1 MINKSLAVISAV
13 FLTYF
18 FIIPSAI
25 ASEDNREFV
34 KDVFNEKGSLNT
46 AKYEGVDSHHCT
58 AVMLTPTVGL
68 TAKHCKDGGFEEG
81 NIGTVYPGESGLAT
95 EAGNITVSTFNPYST
110 EDIALIKGS
119 NPTTAYSYYMKNVKL
134 SVRGVKPSDLNGKSV
149 YSIGYPAEKS
159 GYKQYKTKGK
169 ITSVNGDRSIQTTLQ
184 SSAGQSGSGV
194 FLEENDQLI
203 GILVQG
209 NLDGSNVV
217 LVNSRISDWIQ
228 TKSDYSPV

>member
-149 YSIGYPAEKS
+149 YSIGYPVEKS

>member
-169 ITSVNGDRSIQTTLQ
+169 ITYVNGDRSIQTTLQ